1 MDNYYG
7 EEALDSVIRY
17 TFNCEMI
24 VCLNRLDSA
33 VNRCIWSRIIPRW
46 NVWFPLI
53 VLSFS

>member
-24 VCLNRLDSA
+24 VCLNRLDSV

-46 NVWFPLI
+46 NLWFPLI

>member
-33 VNRCIWSRIIPRW
+33 VNQCI
-46 NVWFPLI
+46 
-53 VLSFS
+53 

>member
-33 VNRCIWSRIIPRW
+33 VNRCIWSGIIPRW
-46 NVWFPLI
+46 NMRFPLI

>member
-1 MDNYYG
+1 MEDDYG

-33 VNRCIWSRIIPRW
+33 VNQCIWNRIIPRW
-46 NVWFPLI
+46 NVSFPLI